1 MENRVEIKDKNEERE
16 KLEKFIAKIKRQK
29 MNCFNCGAKIPED
42 NAEATKLFA
51 DTGMCQECYEKA
63 MVEMHAAKDP
73 IPVIVIG
80 LVGVLKELVAG
91 INGISDALRD
101 RNS

>member
-16 KLEKFIAKIKRQK
+16 KYEARERRQK